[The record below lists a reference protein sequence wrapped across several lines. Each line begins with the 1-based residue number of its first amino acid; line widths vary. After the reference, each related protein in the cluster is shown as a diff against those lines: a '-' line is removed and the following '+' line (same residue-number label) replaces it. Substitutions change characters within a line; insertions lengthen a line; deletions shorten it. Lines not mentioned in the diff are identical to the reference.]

1 MSVTTATKFLEAV
14 RDNAALQKE
23 LRTLKAN
30 DFDGLVK
37 AAAKHSFEAFSKE
50 DYLAAARAVGGEWIR
65 WAAALVE
72 NKPTLSEE
80 LSEADLEQVAG
91 GKGAMGTLNNCKS
104 YCKAATFAM
113 QLC

>member
-1 MSVTTATKFLEAV
+1 MSVATATKFLEAV
-14 RDNAALQKE
+14 RDNAGLQTE
-23 LRTLKAN
+23 LRKLKAN

-37 AAAKHSFEAFSKE
+37 AAVAHKFEAFSKE
-50 DYLAAARAVGGEWIR
+50 DYIAGAKAVGGEWIR

-72 NKPTLSEE
+72 NKPTLGEE

-91 GKGAMGTLNNCKS
+91 GKGAMGTFNNCKS
-104 YCKAATFAM
+104 YCKAATLAM